1 MGITNLKHCENFIMI
16 DRARI
21 DLGNYIIGRL
31 EKGGRIFEML
41 IDPEQAWEAKK
52 IIREEINRRLKSGSK
67 KSRLTIDEIINDPK
81 INLELIFESFTVFED
96 LRRGKEA
103 TDGDMEAIFE
113 TTDGKRISGYILLDG
128 EIQWTK
134 TQREEEKQK
143 KLKQI
148 ISIISKNAINP
159 QNKKPHPYQRIEKAI
174 EEAKVNIDIMKNAE
188 EQVGDVIKKIQA
200 IIPIRMEQVE
210 LAIKIPSSFTAKGY
224 GIVAQLAQ
232 IKKEEW
238 QSDGSWVSIVNL
250 PAGLQMELID
260 KLNKLTHGRVQT
272 KLLKA

>member
-1 MGITNLKHCENFIMI
+1 MI

-21 DLGNYIIGRL
+21 NLGGYIVGRI
-31 EKGGRIFEML
+31 EKGGRTFEML

-52 IIREEINRRLKSGSK
+52 IIREEINRRLKAGSQ
-67 KSRLTIDEIINDPK
+67 KSRVSVEELINDSK
-81 INLELIFESFTVFED
+81 INLEMVFESFTVFED
-96 LRRGKEA
+96 LRRGKKA
-103 TDGDMEAIFE
+103 TNGDMEAIFN
-113 TTDGKRISGYILLDG
+113 TTEGKTISGYILLDG

-134 TQREEEKQK
+134 AQREEERNK

-148 ISIISKNAINP
+148 ITIISKNAINP

-174 EEAKVNIDIMKNAE
+174 DEANIKIDLMKNAE
-188 EQVGDVIKKIQA
+188 EQVDDIVKKVQS
-200 IIPIRMEQVE
+200 IIPIRMEQAE
-210 LAIKIPSSFTAKGY
+210 LAIKIPTSFTAKGY
-224 GIVAQLAQ
+224 NIVAQLSQ

-238 QSDGSWVSIVNL
+238 QSDGSWVAVVSL

-272 KLLKA
+272 KLLKS

>member
-1 MGITNLKHCENFIMI
+1 MI

-21 DLGNYIIGRL
+21 DLGGYIIGRI
-31 EKGGRIFEML
+31 EKGGRTFEML

-52 IIREEINRRLKSGSK
+52 IIREEINKRLKAGSE
-67 KSRLTIDEIINDPK
+67 KSRVTVEELINDPK
-81 INLELIFESFTVFED
+81 INLEMIFESFSVFED
-96 LRRGKEA
+96 LRRGKKA
-103 TDGDMEAIFE
+103 TDGDMEAIFN
-113 TTDGKRISGYILLDG
+113 TTDGKTISGYILLDG

-134 TQREEEKQK
+134 AQREEEKNK

-148 ISIISKNAINP
+148 ITIISKNAINP

-174 EEAKVNIDIMKNAE
+174 EEANIKIDLMKNAE
-188 EQVGDVIKKIQA
+188 EQVDDVVKKIQS
-200 IIPIRMEQVE
+200 IIPIRMEQAE
-210 LAIKIPSSFTAKGY
+210 LAIKIPTSFTAKGY
-224 GIVAQLAQ
+224 NVVAQLSQ

-238 QSDGSWVSIVNL
+238 QSDGSWVAVVSL

-272 KLLKA
+272 KLLKS

>member
-1 MGITNLKHCENFIMI
+1 MI

-21 DLGNYIIGRL
+21 NLGDYIIGRI
-31 EKGGRIFEML
+31 EKGGRTFEML

-52 IIREEINRRLKSGSK
+52 IIREEINKRLKLGNK
-67 KSRLTIDEIINDPK
+67 KSRFTVNELLNDPK
-81 INLELIFESFTVFED
+81 INLEMIFENFTVFED
-96 LRRGKEA
+96 LRRGKKA
-103 TDGDMEAIFE
+103 TDGDMQAIFD
-113 TTDGKRISGYILLDG
+113 TTDGKRISGHILIEG

-134 TQREEEKQK
+134 TQRKEERNK

-148 ISIISKNAINP
+148 INIISKNAINP
-159 QNKKPHPYQRIEKAI
+159 QNKKPHPAQRIEKAI
-174 EEAKVNIDIMKNAE
+174 EEAKVKIDIMKNAE
-188 EQVGDVIKKIQA
+188 EQVDDIVKKIQT

-210 LAIKIPSSFTAKGY
+210 LAIKIPSAFTAKGY
-224 GIVAQLAQ
+224 NIVAQLSQ

-272 KLLKA
+272 KLLKE

>member
-1 MGITNLKHCENFIMI
+1 MPLTKSNPKIKKLIKEFNLKGKFVIGCFS
-16 DRARI
+16 RI
-21 DLGNYIIGRL
+21 SR
-31 EKGGRIFEML
+31 EKGQNYL
-41 IDPEQAWEAKK
+41 IEAVKQL
-52 IIREEINRRLKSGSK
+52 N
-67 KSRLTIDEIINDPK
+67 NPK

-96 LRRGKEA
+96 LRRGKKA
-103 TDGDMEAIFE
+103 TDGDMEAVFS
-113 TTDGKRISGYILLDG
+113 TTDGMRIAGHILLEG
-128 EIQWTK
+128 EINWTK
-134 TQREEEKQK
+134 AQREEERQK
-143 KLKQI
+143 KLKKI

-159 QNKKPHPYQRIEKAI
+159 QNKKPHPAQRIEKAI
-174 EEAKVNIDIMKNAE
+174 NEANVKIDLMKNAE
-188 EQVGDVIKKIQA
+188 EQVDDVVKKIQT

-224 GIVAQLAQ
+224 NIVAQLTQ

-238 QSDGSWVSIVNL
+238 QSDGSWVSIVSL